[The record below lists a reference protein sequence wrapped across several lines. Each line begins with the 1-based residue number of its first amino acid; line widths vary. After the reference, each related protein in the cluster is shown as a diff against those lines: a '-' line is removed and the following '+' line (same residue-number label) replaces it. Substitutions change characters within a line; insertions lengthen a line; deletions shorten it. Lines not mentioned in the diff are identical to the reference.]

1 MYMYM
6 YIRFSLS
13 LLSPS
18 LSLLLSLSLSPPL
31 SSQVIYG
38 DTDSVMVRFGVK
50 TVAESMELGREA
62 AEMIS
67 AHFPSP
73 IKLEF
78 EKVKRERD
86 RRVEWYVHV
95 GAW

>member
-1 MYMYM
+1 MYVVHVQPD
-6 YIRFSLS
+6 SLI
-13 LLSPS
+13 PNWRA
-18 LSLLLSLSLSPPL
+18 PPMM

-38 DTDSVMVRFGVK
+38 DTDSVMVRFGVG

-67 AHFPSP
+67 ATFPHP

-78 EKVKRERD
+78 EKVCLTTTPLFFS
-86 RRVEWYVHV
+86 VEC
-95 GAW
+95 